1 MDLYLQFGW
10 GMKKMTLE
18 LAEKWGGATVI
29 LSPRDIEPEQLIK
42 WKKDFKRHKVN
53 VLFDPQCYFPKSY
66 HPRLSLYNYW
76 EKSLNTFLSEKK
88 TDQDVKL
95 IQKVKKYN
103 EDVEASGFIIP
114 SIMEKYSDEW
124 LEQWYVKAK
133 KLVEE
138 ANKQIKGIEKF
149 LTLALPS
156 DFLVSKEDEIEEL
169 LRLLEMLEV
178 DGFYIVA
185 EPTSNTNN
193 SYLVDNPLWL
203 SNLLQICAGLKLLS
217 KKVILGYANHQMLCA
232 SVSKV
237 DAIASGTFLNVR
249 QFSHKFKVAEGE
261 TKRKTIWF
269 YNPETLSE
277 YKIPFLDVA
286 FNNDVLNELVPT
298 EGFRNEYIKLIFSG
312 IMPSSTMFKEN
323 MAFMH
328 YLETLKRQTRIAT
341 KDTFEK
347 TIAHNEL
354 MLKVAEQKINYLE
367 ENGVYA
373 QTRSFKDIID
383 VNRSAIQRIQK
394 TRGFMIKHSWKDL

>member
-18 LAEKWGGATVI
+18 LAKKWDGTTVI

-42 WKKDFKRHKVN
+42 WKKDFKRHKVS
-53 VLFDPQCYFPKSY
+53 VLFDPQCYFPKSH

-76 EKSLNTFLSEKK
+76 EKSLNTFLSEEG
-88 TDQDVKL
+88 TDQDKKL
-95 IQKVKKYN
+95 IQKIKRYN
-103 EDVEASGFIIP
+103 EDVGTSGFIIP

-124 LEQWYVKAK
+124 LEQWYKKAQR
-133 KLVEE
+133 LVEE
-138 ANKQIKGIEKF
+138 ADKQIKGMDKF
-149 LTLALPS
+149 LTLALPY
-156 DFLVSKEDEIEEL
+156 DFLVSKENEIEEL
-169 LRLLEMLEV
+169 LKLLEGIGV
-178 DGFYIVA
+178 DGFYIVP

-193 SYLVDNPLWL
+193 TYLVDNPLWL
-203 SNLLQICAGLKLLS
+203 SNILQICAGLKQQG
-217 KKVILGYANHQMLCA
+217 KKVILGYANQQMLCA
-232 SVSKV
+232 SVVKV

-249 QFSHKFKVAEGE
+249 RFSHKFKVAEGE
-261 TKRKTIWF
+261 IKRKTIWF

-286 FNNDVLNELVPT
+286 FNNNILNELIPT
-298 EGFRNEYIKLIFSG
+298 EEYRNDYIKLIFSG

-328 YLETLKRQTRIAT
+328 YLETLKRQAKIAT

-354 MLKVAEQKINYLE
+354 MLKVAEQKIDYLE
-367 ENGVYA
+367 ENGIYA
-373 QTRSFKDIID
+373 QARSFKDIID

-394 TRGFMIKHSWKDL
+394 TRGFMLKHSWKDL